1 LGQVRQARQAIQSSL
16 AAQTNIRL
24 VEPSHLLFL
33 PGSHQFLPW
42 LSVRVR
48 LALTLFK
55 AVQVVRCDT

>member
-42 LSVRVR
+42 LSVRVHR
-48 LALTLFK
+48 ALMVFK
-55 AVQVVRCDT
+55 VVLVVRCAT